1 MRVRLT
7 AQVVEFVR
15 SQSPVPRRKLRQA
28 LRELGKEKGD
38 LLPLEAPLQDYHRLR
53 VGPYRVILR
62 YTGKNTIDCVF
73 AERRSIV
80 YEVFSDLLIERLAK
94 PTDD

>member
-1 MRVRLT
+1 MRIRLT

-15 SQSPVPRRKLRQA
+15 GQSPVPRRRLKQA
-28 LRELGKEKGD
+28 LRDLAKEKGD

-53 VGPYRVILR
+53 VGPYRIILH

-80 YEVFSDLLIERLAK
+80 YEVFSELLIERL
-94 PTDD
+94 TRRS